1 MKTTFLSL
9 CVVIIA
15 LVVMDIT
22 KPLKVKQG
30 QKYKLRTGQIVTV
43 TLVEKDLV
51 IFKDGTR
58 SVCWELES
66 FKENAKNL
74 D

>member
-15 LVVMDIT
+15 LVGMDIT
-22 KPLKVKQG
+22 KPIKVKQG

-43 TLVEKDLV
+43 TLVQKDLV
-51 IFKDGTR
+51 IFKHGNR

-66 FKENAKNL
+66 FRESAKTL